1 MQYKFGLCLNERKFE
16 YDIYSLLKAFFP
28 EAEITIWY
36 EDQKKPEDMPDAEF
50 HISYQGT
57 SVGFTFGRTA
67 SGNWDSALPREP
79 WSAVVLLD
87 DPADRISCK
96 NKVKQLV
103 YKSLRQMTGRD
114 LPWGDLTGIRPTKI
128 FSSLL
133 EEGKTEEEILTQTG
147 KTYFISEKKAAL
159 ALETAERERRIL
171 AGMDAENGYSLYV
184 GIPFCPSI
192 CLYCSFGSHPMN
204 RFGGMVQE
212 YLEALFRELRFISGM
227 MKGRRLDTVY
237 VGGGTPTSLTPDQL
251 RQLLSVLQELFPMET
266 VKEFTVEAGRPD
278 TITEEKLKALREFP
292 VSRISVNPQTMNQK
306 TLDLIGRR
314 HTVEETEEK
323 FLMARSMGFSNINM
337 DLIVGL
343 PGEGQPE
350 VERTLSRIRRL
361 EPDSL
366 TVHALALKRAARL
379 NLFREEYVPVSFEA
393 SDAIMDRTAGCA
405 GDMGMH
411 PYYLYR
417 QKNMAGNFENVGYAK
432 EGKEGLY
439 NILIMDEK
447 QTIMAAG
454 SGASTKFVFHGG
466 RRIERV
472 ENVKDLGNYIG
483 RLDEML
489 QRKREEAEK
498 VRMEIRREKL

>member
-50 HISYQGT
+50 HVSYQGT

-67 SGNWDSALPREP
+67 CGQGDGTLPWHP
-79 WSAVVLLD
+79 WSSAVVLD
-87 DPADRISCK
+87 DPEDRIACK
-96 NKVKQLV
+96 DQVKQLV
-103 YKSLRQMTGRD
+103 YRSLREMTGRD

-128 FSSLL
+128 FTHLL
-133 EEGKTEEEILTQTG
+133 EEGKTEEEILAQTEE
-147 KTYFISEKKAAL
+147 TYFISGRKAAL
-159 ALETAERERRIL
+159 ALDTASRERRIL

-192 CLYCSFGSHPMN
+192 CLYCSFGSHPMD
-204 RFGGMVQE
+204 RFGGMVE
-212 YLEALFRELRFISGM
+212 DYLEALFQELRFISEM
-227 MKGRRLDTVY
+227 MRGRRLDTVY
-237 VGGGTPTSLTPDQL
+237 IGGGTPTSLSPDQL
-251 RQLLSVLQELFPMET
+251 RRLLRVLQELFPLDT
-266 VKEFTVEAGRPD
+266 LKEFTVEAGRPD
-278 TITEEKLKALREFP
+278 TITAEKLEVLREFP
-292 VSRISVNPQTMNQK
+292 VSRVSVNPQTMNQK

-314 HTVEETEEK
+314 HTTEETEEK
-323 FLMARSMGFSNINM
+323 FLLARSLGFSNINM

-343 PGEGQPE
+343 PGEGETE
-350 VERTLSRIRRL
+350 VEQTLSRIRRL

-366 TVHALALKRAARL
+366 TVHALALKRATRL
-379 NLFREEYVPVSFEA
+379 NLFREEFVPVSFEA

-405 GDMGMH
+405 EDMGMH

-439 NILIMDEK
+439 NILIMEEK

-454 SGASTKFVFHGG
+454 SGASTKFVFDGG
-466 RRIERV
+466 QRIERV

-489 QRKREEAEK
+489 QRKRDEAEK
-498 VRMEIRREKL
+498 VRREISRGTL

>member
-133 EEGKTEEEILTQTG
+133 EEGKTLLEEGKTEEEILTQTG

-237 VGGGTPTSLTPDQL
+237 VGGGTHAG
-251 RQLLSVLQELFPMET
+251 SVKTAAVCPAGT
-266 VKEFTVEAGRPD
+266 V
-278 TITEEKLKALREFP
+278 
-292 VSRISVNPQTMNQK
+292 
-306 TLDLIGRR
+306 
-314 HTVEETEEK
+314 
-323 FLMARSMGFSNINM
+323 
-337 DLIVGL
+337 
-343 PGEGQPE
+343 
-350 VERTLSRIRRL
+350 
-361 EPDSL
+361 
-366 TVHALALKRAARL
+366 
-379 NLFREEYVPVSFEA
+379 
-393 SDAIMDRTAGCA
+393 SD
-405 GDMGMH
+405 GDGKGI
-411 PYYLYR
+411 YR
-417 QKNMAGNFENVGYAK
+417 
-432 EGKEGLY
+432 
-439 NILIMDEK
+439 
-447 QTIMAAG
+447 G
-454 SGASTKFVFHGG
+454 SGA
-466 RRIERV
+466 
-472 ENVKDLGNYIG
+472 
-483 RLDEML
+483 
-489 QRKREEAEK
+489 A
-498 VRMEIRREKL
+498 